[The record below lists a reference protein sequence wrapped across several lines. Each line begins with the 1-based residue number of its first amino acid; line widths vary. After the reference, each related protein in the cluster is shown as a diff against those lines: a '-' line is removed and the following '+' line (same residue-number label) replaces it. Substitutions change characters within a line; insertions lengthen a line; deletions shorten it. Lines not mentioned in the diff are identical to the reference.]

1 MENINT
7 SSEKTRH
14 ITLSLV
20 FSWIF
25 SIFVGVPAIMMLF
38 SQTAVGLVSLI
49 AALIVFPPAIKFLKD
64 KFNFSLSRGLKIVS
78 VLILLIIA
86 GSMASGNKTP
96 LSQQQS
102 NQGSV
107 SEKSQPSQEIIKVSA
122 IKLSEEYKANE
133 IAADAK
139 YKGNIVEVTGVVE
152 NIGKDIIDAPYIA
165 LKSYEYAIVDK
176 VQCYFS
182 KADEAQLATVVKDRQ
197 ITLRGE
203 VSGKMGNIIFRGCQI
218 VK

>member
-7 SSEKTRH
+7 PSEKTRH
-14 ITLSLV
+14 ITLGLV

-25 SIFVGVPAIMMLF
+25 SIFVGVPAIIMLF

-49 AALIVFPPAIKFLKD
+49 AALIVFPPTNKALKD

-78 VLILLIIA
+78 VLILLVIA
-86 GSMASGNKTP
+86 GSMASGNKAP
-96 LSQQQS
+96 LSSQQS
-102 NQGSV
+102 NRGSV
-107 SEKSQPSQEIIKVSA
+107 SGKSQPSQEIIKISA
-122 IKLSEEYKANE
+122 LKLSEEYKANE
-133 IAADAK
+133 IAADTK
-139 YKGNIVEVTGVVE
+139 YKGNTVEVTGVVE

-197 ITLRGE
+197 ITLQGE